1 MKRNK
6 LMVILTGFVMINS
19 IGISSA
25 FAQSVDK
32 MPIHRGQGGCSVQG
46 YLKNATLEDVYRRC
60 LLEGVTLT
68 PNQERVVKPALQRF
82 MKEIETT
89 FFTNPRPTYEGF
101 FNTVKPVLRANQA
114 AQVRSHI
121 NAIMRGY
128 NRR

>member
-1 MKRNK
+1 MKRSK
-6 LMVILTGFVMINS
+6 LILLLAGVLVMSSLSISQAHAQQTGAKLEVNR
-19 IGISSA
+19 GNAGCYVLGENIS
-25 FAQSVDK
+25 
-32 MPIHRGQGGCSVQG
+32 
-46 YLKNATLEDVYRRC
+46 LEDVYHQC

-82 MKEIETT
+82 TKEIETT

-114 AQVRSHI
+114 AQVRSNI

>member
-1 MKRNK
+1 M
-6 LMVILTGFVMINS
+6 
-19 IGISSA
+19 SSA
-25 FAQSVDK
+25 SAQSVDK
-32 MPIHRGQGGCSVQG
+32 MPIHRGQGGCYVQG
-46 YLKNATLEDVYRRC
+46 ENVTLDDVYRRC

-82 MKEIETT
+82 TKEIETT

-101 FNTVKPVLRANQA
+101 FNTVKPVLSSQQA

-128 NRR
+128 TRR